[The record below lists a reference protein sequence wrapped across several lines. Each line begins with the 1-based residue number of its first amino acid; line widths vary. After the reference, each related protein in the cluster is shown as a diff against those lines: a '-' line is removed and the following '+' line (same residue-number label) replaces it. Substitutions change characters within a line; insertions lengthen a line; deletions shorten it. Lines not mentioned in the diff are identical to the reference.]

1 MALMNRHFSFIWC
14 AAVLAGCAAAVFL
27 PGLQGDFILDD
38 GINILQNHL
47 LRVEV
52 FNVDDFINAALSF
65 HDGNGSRALA
75 MMSFA
80 IDYWRA
86 GGLDAA
92 VFKQTNLLIHAV
104 TVFCVACFFVRLLRL
119 GGVDERHA
127 RLGALALALAWG
139 LHPLQ
144 VSSVLYVV
152 QRMQTLAT
160 LFVVLA
166 LWAYLGMRGAQLAG
180 GRGRGQGIAM
190 LVFWALALAS
200 KEDAALLPLYLIVF
214 ELTVLRFRA
223 VLPDIQRG
231 LKQSYLLIGVLGA
244 LAYFFV
250 VVPHYWHWD
259 HYPGRDFSSVERLL
273 TQARVLCLYL
283 GQIVLP
289 WPDNLPFIYDGY
301 AVSRS
306 LWQPW
311 TTLPALLA
319 IAALLAWAFRWRN
332 RRPLFACGVLLFFA
346 GHVMTSNVIALELVF
361 EHRNHFPLV
370 GAVLAIGDL
379 LVLAARR
386 WQVTQAT
393 RRGALVAIYALLAA
407 ATWVH
412 AHTWGDSVRLGEK
425 LVALSPDSVR
435 AWTQLAGAHVD
446 QYKVSKDPAAL
457 QQAIAVTERAFAR
470 LGSPTL
476 ASNLVIYKSLLGT
489 VADQDWAQLFVA
501 LRNSLADSRR
511 HKAILWDLQN
521 NVSRGFAIDKAR
533 VVEVTHI
540 VASYSALPPLDH
552 LRNAVFIFK
561 SPYPEQSLTYF
572 LLFARG
578 VTPQDGNLLRI
589 VAELRA
595 AGHDDWAS
603 LMEQVAGKG
612 E

>member
-1 MALMNRHFSFIWC
+1 MERHFLLC
-14 AAVLAGCAAAVFL
+14 AGVLALWAAALFV
-27 PGLQGDFILDD
+27 PGLGGDFILDD
-38 GINILQNHL
+38 GINILQNHV

-86 GGLDAA
+86 GGMEAMA
-92 VFKQTNLLIHAV
+92 FKQTNLLIHAV

-166 LWAYLGMRGAQLAG
+166 LWAYLGMRGAQMAG

-200 KEDAALLPLYLIVF
+200 KEDAALLPLYLIVL

-259 HYPGRDFSSVERLL
+259 HYPGRDFSSLERLL

-393 RRGALVAIYALLAA
+393 RRAALVAIYTLLAA
-407 ATWVH
+407 ATWAH

-425 LVALSPDSVR
+425 LVALSPESVR
-435 AWTQLAGAHVD
+435 AWTQLSGAHFD
-446 QYKVSKDPAAL
+446 RYNASKDLSAL
-457 QQAIAVTERAFAR
+457 QRAVEATERALAR
-470 LGSPTL
+470 IEDSPAL
-476 ASNLVIYKSLLGT
+476 LSNQVIYKSLLGT
-489 VADQDWAQLFVA
+489 VTDRDWERLFAV
-501 LRNSLADSRR
+501 LRHPTEGGWVYKGL
-511 HKAILWDLQN
+511 LWNLQN
-521 NVSRGFAIDKAR
+521 NVYRGFPVDKAR
-533 VVEVTHI
+533 VVEVIHL
-540 VASYSALPPLDH
+540 VASHSALPPLDH

-578 VTPQDGNLLRI
+578 VTPEDGNLRRI

-595 AGHDDWAS
+595 GGHGDWAS